1 MSNAKSTVKVSV
13 SDMTGQR
20 RYVLDL
26 PKAATWGEALDT
38 IVNRDAPLRPL
49 GQDGGVLIGRHERE
63 GRHLHPSELAGDIFR
78 EDQVDE
84 VTIHRELQ
92 GG

>member
-1 MSNAKSTVKVSV
+1 MSNPKTTVKIQV

-20 RYVLDL
+20 KYVLDL
-26 PKAATWGEALDT
+26 PKASTWGEALDT
-38 IVNRDAPLRPL
+38 IVNREGALRPL
-49 GQDGGVLIGRHERE
+49 GQDGGLLIGRHERE
-63 GRHLHPSELAGDIFR
+63 GRHLHPSELAGDVFR
-78 EDQVDE
+78 EDEVDA